1 MRVLR
6 WLWPRGLTG
15 QLILGLTAVL
25 LIAQAIVMAIFLHQQ
40 AERFQRDT
48 GNFLVRR
55 VALVANLIATTPPT
69 MHKEV
74 LKVASAPGLRFRVRR
89 SLPGLPQ
96 SPLFHAWLKPHLA
109 AHGITGATVFRLPS
123 KHHDSARQGG
133 LLAVP
138 VRVQGVDA
146 WLTLTASRK
155 GAPPWPRYAL
165 ISFAIAALGGTA
177 VIVLLVRRAMRPLKT
192 LSNAAERLG
201 RGEAVEQLDERGPRD
216 IRTTIAAFNRMQ
228 ARLHRFVADRT
239 RMVAAISHDLRSPI
253 TALRLRTEMVDQ
265 DDLRERMIA
274 SLDEMQQMVEATLA
288 FAREDAAQ
296 EATQIINLAG
306 LVDEVVQAYRER
318 GAKVEWQEPAA
329 YDYTCRPM
337 ALKRA
342 IDNVLGN
349 AIQYGERSRVRLEAA
364 TIIIAED
371 GPGIPEDKL
380 DQVFEPFARLDES
393 RSSET
398 GGTGLGLAIARTIVN
413 NHGGRIEL
421 TNLNGGGLQAKISL
435 P

>member
-1 MRVLR
+1 
-6 WLWPRGLTG
+6 
-15 QLILGLTAVL
+15 
-25 LIAQAIVMAIFLHQQ
+25 
-40 AERFQRDT
+40 
-48 GNFLVRR
+48 
-55 VALVANLIATTPPT
+55 
-69 MHKEV
+69 
-74 LKVASAPGLRFRVRR
+74 
-89 SLPGLPQ
+89 
-96 SPLFHAWLKPHLA
+96 
-109 AHGITGATVFRLPS
+109 
-123 KHHDSARQGG
+123 
-133 LLAVP
+133 
-138 VRVQGVDA
+138 
-146 WLTLTASRK
+146 
-155 GAPPWPRYAL
+155 
-165 ISFAIAALGGTA
+165 
-177 VIVLLVRRAMRPLKT
+177 
-192 LSNAAERLG
+192 
-201 RGEAVEQLDERGPRD
+201 
-216 IRTTIAAFNRMQ
+216 
-228 ARLHRFVADRT
+228 
-239 RMVAAISHDLRSPI
+239 
-253 TALRLRTEMVDQ
+253 
-265 DDLRERMIA
+265 MIA

-318 GAKVEWQEPAA
+318 GAEVEWQEPAA

-349 AIQYGERSRVRLEAA
+349 AIQYGERARVRLEAA
-364 TIIIAED
+364 TIIIADD